1 MISSLYHT
9 FQDNSSH
16 GEDSFLVKDLGQN
29 SFLDVVLDGVTG
41 HGGGEA
47 SQNVAQ
53 ALSDSTITCMD
64 DVIEILSEMNS
75 DFYQVGGGKYLL
87 TTASVVLYR
96 ENTIDILNAGDS
108 PIYHITPDSHQRI
121 SSSLGGILRTSGT
134 KLIGADSELYVSQRQ
149 LSLNPGDKVVVA
161 SDGVSDNISLEELL
175 DIVRSSQSPDL
186 AGQTIKHLIDEH
198 LELGLAP
205 QITGA
210 RYRHDDQTA
219 IIRFFN

>member
-1 MISSLYHT
+1 MIASSYHT

-16 GEDSFLVKDLGQN
+16 GEDSFLVKDLGN
-29 SFLDVVLDGVTG
+29 NVFLDVVLDGVTG

-53 ALSDSTITCMD
+53 ALSTANISSMD
-64 DVIEILSEMNS
+64 NVIEILSEMNA

-87 TTASVVLYR
+87 TTASIALYR

-108 PIYHITPDSHQRI
+108 PIYHITPDTHQRI
-121 SSSLGGILRTSGT
+121 SSNLGGILRTGGT
-134 KLIGADSELYVSQRQ
+134 KLIGADSELHISQKQ
-149 LSLNPGDKVVVA
+149 LDLNPGDKVVVA
-161 SDGVSDNISLEELL
+161 SDGVSDNVSLEELL
-175 DIVRSSQSPDL
+175 NIVRSSQSPDQ
-186 AGQTIKHLIDEH
+186 ASETIKQLIDEH

-205 QITGA
+205 QITGS

-219 IIRFFN
+219 IIRFF